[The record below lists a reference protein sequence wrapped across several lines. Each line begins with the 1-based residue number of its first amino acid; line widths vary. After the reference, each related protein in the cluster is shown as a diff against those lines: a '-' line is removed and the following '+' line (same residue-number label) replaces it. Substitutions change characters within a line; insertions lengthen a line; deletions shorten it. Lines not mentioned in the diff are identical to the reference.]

1 MTTTPLIPRAVT
13 TGELH
18 LNNLVKT
25 YAGSTVPAVNDVSL
39 TVGHGQLVTLLGPSG
54 CGKTTT
60 LRMIAGF
67 EEPTSGSITLDGK
80 DMTFVKPNK
89 RPMSMVFQNYA
100 LFPHMTVE
108 QNVEYGL
115 RTKRGKDATIKDA
128 AAVAIA
134 SMNLA
139 GFERRAPG
147 QLSGGQ
153 QQRVALARAMVLR
166 PTVMLFDE
174 PLSNLDAKLRDQMRN
189 EIRDL
194 QQRLGTTSI
203 YVTHDQSEA
212 MSLSDVIVV
221 MNKGRI
227 EQAAAP
233 AEIYTRPATAFVAD
247 FIGRASFVPVD
258 ATVKGSG
265 TSTSARISLF
275 GREVSIA
282 AHPDV
287 SGSRRGLLVLRPEAV
302 SVAEAKGDTDGAV
315 ASTMYFGGAAEY
327 QVDTALGTVLVS
339 VPSPNPATLLAPG
352 TRVKMTVNP
361 ELTYLLPSSE
371 QEAIPVS
378 PELSA
383 AS

>member
-1 MTTTPLIPRAVT
+1 MTTAPMRSAAP
-13 TGELH
+13 GELV
-18 LNNLVKT
+18 LDSLVKT
-25 YAGSTVPAVNDVSL
+25 YDGSTVPAVDNVSL
-39 TVGHGQLVTLLGPSG
+39 TIGHGQLVTLLGPSG

-67 EEPTSGSITLDGK
+67 EEPTSGSISLDGK

-115 RTKRGKDATIKDA
+115 RTQRGKDATIKDA

-139 GFERRAPG
+139 GFEKRSPG

-166 PTVMLFDE
+166 PAVMLFDE
-174 PLSNLDAKLRDQMRN
+174 PLSNLDAKLRDQMRS

-194 QQRLGTTSI
+194 QQRLGTTSV

-212 MSLSDVIVV
+212 MSMSDLIVV

-227 EQAAAP
+227 EQAGPP

-247 FIGRASFVPVD
+247 FIGRASFVPVP
-258 ATVKGSG
+258 ATFTGSG
-265 TSTSARISLF
+265 SLARASIRLF
-275 GREVSIA
+275 GADVEIA
-282 AHPDV
+282 AHPD
-287 SGSRRGLLVLRPEAV
+287 SISADGGLAVLRPEALMV
-302 SVAEAKGDTDGAV
+302 EESPIGEGTIS
-315 ASTMYFGGAAEY
+315 STVYFGGAAEY
-327 QVDTALGTVLVS
+327 HVETVHGTILVS
-339 VPSPNPATLLAPG
+339 VASPDPRGLLAPG
-352 TRVKMTVNP
+352 TRVALSVKP
-361 ELTYLLPSSE
+361 ELAYLLPHAESSLL
-371 QEAIPVS
+371 
-378 PELSA
+378 PEGLVLSA
-383 AS
+383 A

>member
-1 MTTTPLIPRAVT
+1 MTSTTTPRPATV
-13 TGELH
+13 GELQ
-18 LNNLVKT
+18 LTRLAKT
-25 YAGSTVPAVNDVSL
+25 YAGSSAPAVDGVSL
-39 TVGHGQLVTLLGPSG
+39 AIPHGQFVTLLGPSG

-67 EEPTSGSITLDGK
+67 EEPTEGSIVLDGR
-80 DMTFVKPNK
+80 DLTYVKPNH
-89 RPMSMVFQNYA
+89 RPMAMVFQNYA
-100 LFPHMTVE
+100 LFPHMNVE

-115 RTKRGKDATIKDA
+115 RTRRRRDASVKDA

-139 GFERRAPG
+139 GFEKRSPG

-189 EIRDL
+189 EIKEL
-194 QQRLGTTSI
+194 QARLGTTSI

-227 EQAAAP
+227 EQAAP
-233 AEIYTRPATAFVAD
+233 PSEIYTRPATAFVAD
-247 FIGRASFVPVD
+247 FIGRASFVPVE
-258 ATVKGSG
+258 ASVSGSG
-265 TSTSARISLF
+265 SATSARVSIF
-275 GREVSIA
+275 GREVTLA

-287 SGSRRGLLVLRPEAV
+287 AGARRGLAVLRPEALTV
-302 SVAEAKGDTDGAV
+302 TEVTGESDGTV

-327 QVDTALGTVLVS
+327 QVDTALGTILVS
-339 VPSPNPATLLAPG
+339 VPSPHPSTLLAPG
-352 TRVKMTVNP
+352 TRVR
-361 ELTYLLPSSE
+361 LTIAPDLAYLLPASE
-371 QEAIPVS
+371 ADALPSDPALNV
-378 PELSA
+378 A
-383 AS
+383 

>member
-1 MTTTPLIPRAVT
+1 MTTASITPSAT
-13 TGELH
+13 AGELR
-18 LNNLVKT
+18 LENLVKT
-25 YAGSTVPAVNDVSL
+25 YPGSTVPSVDGVSL
-39 TVGHGQLVTLLGPSG
+39 TIGHGQLVTLLGPSG

-67 EEPTSGSITLDGK
+67 EEPTSGTISLDGR
-80 DMTFVKPNK
+80 DMTYVKPNL

-115 RTKRGKDATIKDA
+115 RTRRGRDATIKDA

-139 GFERRAPG
+139 GFEKRSPG

-194 QQRLGTTSI
+194 QQRLGTTSV

-212 MSLSDVIVV
+212 MSLSDTIVV

-227 EQAAAP
+227 EQVGPP

-247 FIGRASFVPVD
+247 FIGRASFVPVEVS
-258 ATVKGSG
+258 ASGSG
-265 TSTSARISLF
+265 ASARAKVSLF
-275 GREVSIA
+275 GREHSIA
-282 AHPDV
+282 AHPGI
-287 SGSRRGLLVLRPEAV
+287 GSSRSGLLVLRPEAMSVEV
-302 SVAEAKGDTDGAV
+302 SASESDGAI

-327 QVDTALGTVLVS
+327 QVDTAHGTILVS
-339 VPSPNPATLLAPG
+339 VASPNPASLLAPG
-352 TRVKMTVNP
+352 SRVRLSIDP
-361 ELTYLLPSSE
+361 ELAYVLPSSE
-371 QEAIPVS
+371 APAAVAPV
-378 PELSA
+378 ELEVA
-383 AS
+383 

>member
-1 MTTTPLIPRAVT
+1 MTTIPFSHASAT
-13 TGELH
+13 AGELQLH
-18 LNNLVKT
+18 NLVKT
-25 YAGSTVPAVNDVSL
+25 YPGSTTPAVNDISL
-39 TVGHGQLVTLLGPSG
+39 AVGHGQLVTLLGPSG

-67 EEPTSGSITLDGK
+67 EEPSSGSITLDGR
-80 DMTFVKPNK
+80 DMTFVRPNR

-139 GFERRAPG
+139 GFEKRAPG

-221 MNKGRI
+221 MNKGKI
-227 EQAAAP
+227 EQAAPP

-247 FIGRASFVPVD
+247 FIGRASFVPVE
-258 ATVKGSG
+258 ASTKGSG
-265 TSTSARISLF
+265 ASTTARISLF
-275 GREVSIA
+275 GTELTIA
-282 AHPDV
+282 AHPEA
-287 SGSRRGLLVLRPEAV
+287 SGARRGLVVLRPEAV
-302 SVAEAKGDTDGAV
+302 SVIEAKGESDGAV

-327 QVDTALGTVLVS
+327 HVDTALGTVLVS
-339 VPSPNPATLLAPG
+339 VPSPHPSTLLAPG
-352 TRVKMTVNP
+352 TRVRLKVNA
-361 ELTYLLPSSE
+361 ELAYLLPSSE
-371 QEAIPVS
+371 QDAIPVD
-378 PELSA
+378 PELA
-383 AS
+383 LAG